1 MRHGKDGYKLRR
13 DPAHRRALLR
23 NLTASVVEK
32 NRVTTTLAKAK
43 AVQPIVEKMVSL
55 GKSGTLA
62 DKRRALAFFYK
73 RQTVQ
78 KLFDEVAP
86 RFMDR
91 RGGYTRIIRGDF
103 RKGDG
108 AETAIIE
115 FVDYQFA
122 PKEKKQKDKAKTKTK
137 TAKETKAKA
146 KKAGKA

>member
-1 MRHGKDGYKLRR
+1 MRHAKDGYKLRR

-43 AVQPIVEKMVSL
+43 AVQPIVEKMIGL

-62 DKRRALAFFYK
+62 DKRRAFAYFFK
-73 RQTVQ
+73 RETVTT
-78 KLFDEVAP
+78 LFDEVAP

-91 RGGYTRIIRGDF
+91 QGGYTRIIRGDF

-115 FVDYQFA
+115 FVDFQFVA
-122 PKEKKQKDKAKTKTK
+122 KEKKKKDK
-137 TAKETKAKA
+137 KAA
-146 KKAGKA
+146 KK

>member
-1 MRHGKDGYKLRR
+1 MRHAKDGYKLRR

-32 NRVTTTLAKAK
+32 NRITTTLAKAK
-43 AVQPIVEKMVSL
+43 AVQPIVEKMIGL

-62 DKRRALAFFYK
+62 DKRRAFAYFFK

-78 KLFDEVAP
+78 TLFDEVAP

-91 RGGYTRIIRGDF
+91 QGGYTRIIRGDF

-108 AETAIIE
+108 AETAILE
-115 FVDYQFA
+115 FVDYKFVA
-122 PKEKKQKDKAKTKTK
+122 KDKKKKDKK
-137 TAKETKAKA
+137 TAKK
-146 KKAGKA
+146 

>member
-1 MRHGKDGYKLRR
+1 MRHAKDGYKLRR

-43 AVQPIVEKMVSL
+43 AVQPIVEKMIGL

-62 DKRRALAFFYK
+62 DKRRAFAYFFK

-78 KLFDEVAP
+78 LLFDEVAP

-91 RGGYTRIIRGDF
+91 QGGYTRIIRGDF

-108 AETAIIE
+108 AETAILE
-115 FVDYQFA
+115 FVDFQYV
-122 PKEKKQKDKAKTKTK
+122 PKV
-137 TAKETKAKA
+137 KA
-146 KKAGKA
+146 KKEKAVKK

>member
-43 AVQPIVEKMVSL
+43 AVQPIVEKMVGL

>member
-1 MRHGKDGYKLRR
+1 MRHAKDGYKLRR

-43 AVQPIVEKMVSL
+43 AVQPIVERLIGL

-62 DKRRALAFFYK
+62 DKRRALAYFFK

-115 FVDYQFA
+115 FVDFQYT
-122 PKEKKQKDKAKTKTK
+122 PKEKKKKDKKS
-137 TAKETKAKA
+137 AKA
-146 KKAGKA
+146 

>member
-1 MRHGKDGYKLRR
+1 MRHAKDGYKLRR
-13 DPAHRRALLR
+13 SPAHRRALLR

-32 NRVTTTLAKAK
+32 NRVTTTLTKAK

-55 GKSGTLA
+55 GKAGTLA
-62 DKRRALAFFYK
+62 DKRRALAYFFK

-91 RGGYTRIIRGDF
+91 QGGYTRIIRGDF

-115 FVDYQFA
+115 FVDFQFVA
-122 PKEKKQKDKAKTKTK
+122 KEKKK
-137 TAKETKAKA
+137 KE
-146 KKAGKA
+146 KKARKA

>member
-1 MRHGKDGYKLRR
+1 MRHAKDGYKLRR

-43 AVQPIVEKMVSL
+43 AVQPIVEKMIGL
-55 GKSGTLA
+55 CKSGTLA
-62 DKRRALAFFYK
+62 DKRRALAYFFR

-91 RGGYTRIIRGDF
+91 QGGYTRILRGDF

-115 FVDYQFA
+115 FVDFQFVA
-122 PKEKKQKDKAKTKTK
+122 KEKKKKDK
-137 TAKETKAKA
+137 KAA
-146 KKAGKA
+146 KK

>member
-13 DPAHRRALLR
+13 NPAHRRALLR

-43 AVQPIVEKMVSL
+43 AVQPIVEKMIGL

-62 DKRRALAFFYK
+62 DKRRAFAYFFK

-91 RGGYTRIIRGDF
+91 QRRLHADHPRRLPQGRRRRDRDHRIRRLPVRAQGKEEKGKKGGEKSKRGR
-103 RKGDG
+103 
-108 AETAIIE
+108 A
-115 FVDYQFA
+115 
-122 PKEKKQKDKAKTKTK
+122 
-137 TAKETKAKA
+137 
-146 KKAGKA
+146 

>member
-23 NLTASVVEK
+23 NLAASVVEK

-43 AVQPIVEKMVSL
+43 AVQPIVEKMVGL

-62 DKRRALAFFYK
+62 DKRRALAYLFK
-73 RQTVQ
+73 RGTVQ

-115 FVDYQFA
+115 FVDYQYVA
-122 PKEKKQKDKAKTKTK
+122 KEKKSKDKK
-137 TAKETKAKA
+137 AKEKKSAK
-146 KKAGKA
+146 

>member
-23 NLTASVVEK
+23 NLAASVVEK

-43 AVQPIVEKMVSL
+43 AVRPIVEKMVGL
-55 GKSGTLA
+55 GKAGTLA
-62 DKRRALAFFYK
+62 DKRRAMSYFFR

-115 FVDYQFA
+115 FVDFQYVA
-122 PKEKKQKDKAKTKTK
+122 KEKKKKEKKSAK
-137 TAKETKAKA
+137 
-146 KKAGKA
+146 

>member
-1 MRHGKDGYKLRR
+1 MRHAKDGYKLRR

-43 AVQPIVEKMVSL
+43 AVQPIVEKMIGL

-62 DKRRALAFFYK
+62 DKRRAFAYFFK

-78 KLFDEVAP
+78 MLFDEVAP

-91 RGGYTRIIRGDF
+91 QGGYTRIIRGDF

-108 AETAIIE
+108 AETAILE
-115 FVDYQFA
+115 FVDYKFVA
-122 PKEKKQKDKAKTKTK
+122 KDKKKK
-137 TAKETKAKA
+137 DKKAA
-146 KKAGKA
+146 KK